1 MKWRMNDF
9 DNILISHAERFY
21 RVAFHILESREEAED
36 AVQELYLKLYESKH
50 RLMAVSEPL
59 AYGISVLRNIC
70 IDRIRRRTVRKAEP
84 VDERIPL
91 EEAPPDS
98 RAASK
103 DLLESL
109 MTEMDKLPDRQA
121 VVLKMKAVEGLDYKD
136 ISELTGLSQVHVRV
150 LVSTARKTLKRRL
163 RI

>member
-1 MKWRMNDF
+1 LKWRMNDL
-9 DNILISHAERFY
+9 DNILISHAELFY
-21 RVAFHILESREEAED
+21 RVAFHLLESREEAED

-98 RAASK
+98 RAVSK

-121 VVLKMKAVEGLDYKD
+121 VVLKMKAVEGLDYKE
-136 ISELTGLSQVHVRV
+136 IAETTGLSQVHVRV

>member
-1 MKWRMNDF
+1 MKWRMTDF

-36 AVQELYLKLYESKH
+36 AVQELYLKLYESNY
-50 RLMAVSEPL
+50 RLNAVSNPL
-59 AYGISVLRNIC
+59 AYGISVLKNIC
-70 IDRIRRRTVRKAEP
+70 IDRIRRRTVRKAEQ

-98 RAASK
+98 MAVSK
-103 DLLESL
+103 DLLENL
-109 MTEMDKLPDRQA
+109 MTEMDRLPEMQA
-121 VVLKMKAVEGLDYKD
+121 RVLKMKTMEGLDYKE
-136 ISELTGLSQVHVRV
+136 IAEMTGLSQVHVRV

>member
-1 MKWRMNDF
+1 MNDL

-21 RVAFHILESREEAED
+21 RVAFHLLESREEAED
-36 AVQELYLKLYESKH
+36 AVQELYLKLYESNH
-50 RLMAVSEPL
+50 RLNAVSNPL

-91 EEAPPDS
+91 EDAPPDS
-98 RAASK
+98 RAVSK

-109 MTEMDKLPDRQA
+109 MTEMDMLPDRQA
-121 VVLKMKAVEGLDYKD
+121 RVLKMKAIQGLDYKD

-163 RI
+163 KI

>member
-1 MKWRMNDF
+1 MTDF

-21 RVAFHILESREEAED
+21 RVAFHLLESREDAED
-36 AVQELYLKLYESKH
+36 AVQELYLKLYESNH
-50 RLMAVSEPL
+50 RLNAVSNPL
-59 AYGISVLRNIC
+59 AYGISVLKNIC

-91 EEAPPDS
+91 EDAPPDS
-98 RAASK
+98 RAVSK

-109 MTEMDKLPDRQA
+109 MTEMDKLPVRQA
-121 VVLKMKAVEGLDYKD
+121 RVLKMKAIQGLDYKD

-163 RI
+163 SI

>member
-1 MKWRMNDF
+1 MNDL
-9 DNILISHAERFY
+9 DNILISHAELFY
-21 RVAFHILESREEAED
+21 RVAFHLLESREEAED

-98 RAASK
+98 RAVSK

-121 VVLKMKAVEGLDYKD
+121 VVLKMKVVEGLDYKE
-136 ISELTGLSQVHVRV
+136 IAETTGLSQVHVRV

>member
-1 MKWRMNDF
+1 MKWRMNDL
-9 DNILISHAERFY
+9 DNILISHAELFY
-21 RVAFHILESREEAED
+21 RVAFHLLESREEAED

-98 RAASK
+98 RAVSK

-109 MTEMDKLPDRQA
+109 MTEIDKLPDRQA
-121 VVLKMKAVEGLDYKD
+121 VVLKMKAVEGLDYKE
-136 ISELTGLSQVHVRV
+136 IAETTGLSQVHVRV

>member
-1 MKWRMNDF
+1 MNDL

-21 RVAFHILESREEAED
+21 RVAFHLLESREEAED

-121 VVLKMKAVEGLDYKD
+121 VVLKMKAVEGLDYKE
-136 ISELTGLSQVHVRV
+136 IAETTGLSQVHVRV

>member
-1 MKWRMNDF
+1 MKWRMNDL

-21 RVAFHILESREEAED
+21 RVAFHLLESREEAED

-121 VVLKMKAVEGLDYKD
+121 VVLKMKAVEGLDYKE
-136 ISELTGLSQVHVRV
+136 IAETTGLSQVHVRV

>member
-1 MKWRMNDF
+1 MNQFNEIWLPLAD
-9 DNILISHAERFY
+9 RFY
-21 RVAFHILESREEAED
+21 RVAYYLLESQEDAED
-36 AVQELYLKLYESKH
+36 AVQELYLKLYESNH
-50 RLMAVSEPL
+50 RLNAVSNPL
-59 AYGISVLRNIC
+59 AYGISVLKNIC
-70 IDRIRRRTVRKAEP
+70 IDRIRRRTVRKSGP

-98 RAASK
+98 RAVSK

-109 MTEMDKLPDRQA
+109 MTEMDKLPDMQA
-121 VVLKMKAVEGLDYKD
+121 RVLKMKTVECLDYKE
-136 ISELTGLSQVHVRV
+136 IAEMTGLSQVHVRV

>member
-1 MKWRMNDF
+1 MKWRMNDL

-21 RVAFHILESREEAED
+21 RVAFHLLESREDAED

-98 RAASK
+98 RAVLK

-109 MTEMDKLPDRQA
+109 MTEMDKLPDIQA
-121 VVLKMKAVEGLDYKD
+121 RVLKMKTVEGLDYKE
-136 ISELTGLSQVHVRV
+136 IAEMTGLSQVHVRV

>member
-1 MKWRMNDF
+1 MNDF

-50 RLMAVSEPL
+50 RLNAVSNPL

-109 MTEMDKLPDRQA
+109 MTEMDMLPDRQA
-121 VVLKMKAVEGLDYKD
+121 RVLKMKAIQGLDYKD

>member
-1 MKWRMNDF
+1 MKWRMTDF

-21 RVAFHILESREEAED
+21 RVAFHLLESREDAED
-36 AVQELYLKLYESKH
+36 AVQELYLKLYESNH
-50 RLMAVSEPL
+50 RLNAVSNPL
-59 AYGISVLRNIC
+59 AYGISVLKNIC

-91 EEAPPDS
+91 EDAPPDS
-98 RAASK
+98 RAVSK

-109 MTEMDKLPDRQA
+109 MTEMDKLPVRQA
-121 VVLKMKAVEGLDYKD
+121 RVLKMKAIQGLDYKD

-163 RI
+163 SI

>member
-1 MKWRMNDF
+1 MKWRMNDL
-9 DNILISHAERFY
+9 DNILISHAELFY
-21 RVAFHILESREEAED
+21 RVAFHLLESREEAED

-98 RAASK
+98 RAVSK

-121 VVLKMKAVEGLDYKD
+121 VVLKMKAVEGLDYKE
-136 ISELTGLSQVHVRV
+136 IAETTGMSQVHVRV

>member
-1 MKWRMNDF
+1 MNDL

-21 RVAFHILESREEAED
+21 RVAFHLLESREEAED
-36 AVQELYLKLYESKH
+36 AVQELYLKLYESRH

-70 IDRIRRRTVRKAEP
+70 IDRIRRRTVRKTEQ

-121 VVLKMKAVEGLDYKD
+121 EVLKLKAIQGLDYKE
-136 ISELTGLSQVHVRV
+136 IAETTGLSQVHVRV

>member
-1 MKWRMNDF
+1 MKWRMNDL
-9 DNILISHAERFY
+9 DNILISHAELFY
-21 RVAFHILESREEAED
+21 RVAFHLLESREEAED

-84 VDERIPL
+84 VDERVPL

-98 RAASK
+98 RAVSK

-121 VVLKMKAVEGLDYKD
+121 VVLKMKAVEGLDYKE
-136 ISELTGLSQVHVRV
+136 IAEKTGLSQVHVRV

>member
-1 MKWRMNDF
+1 MNDF

-21 RVAFHILESREEAED
+21 RVAFHLLESREEAED

-163 RI
+163 SI

>member
-1 MKWRMNDF
+1 MNDF
-9 DNILISHAERFY
+9 NNIWIPLAERFY
-21 RVAFHILESREEAED
+21 RVAFHLLESGQDAED
-36 AVQELYLKLYESKH
+36 AVQELYLKLWAARGSLGGI
-50 RLMAVSEPL
+50 RNPF
-59 AYGISVLRNIC
+59 AYGVSILKNIC

-91 EEAPPDS
+91 EDAPPDS
-98 RAASK
+98 RAVSK

-109 MTEMDKLPDRQA
+109 MTEIDKLPDRQA
-121 VVLKMKAVEGLDYKD
+121 VVLKMKAVEGLDYKE
-136 ISELTGLSQVHVRV
+136 IAETTGLSQVHVRV

>member
-1 MKWRMNDF
+1 MNDL
-9 DNILISHAERFY
+9 DNILVSHAERFY

-36 AVQELYLKLYESKH
+36 AVQELYLKLYESNY
-50 RLMAVSEPL
+50 RLNAVSNPL
-59 AYGISVLRNIC
+59 AYGISVLKNIC
-70 IDRIRRRTVRKAEP
+70 IDRIRRRTVRKAEQ

-98 RAASK
+98 MAVSK
-103 DLLESL
+103 DLLENL
-109 MTEMDKLPDRQA
+109 MTEMDRLPDMQA
-121 VVLKMKAVEGLDYKD
+121 RVLKMKTMEGLDYKE
-136 ISELTGLSQVHVRV
+136 IAEMTGLSQVHVRV

>member
-1 MKWRMNDF
+1 MNDL

-21 RVAFHILESREEAED
+21 RVAFHLLESREDAED

-98 RAASK
+98 AAVSK

-109 MTEMDKLPDRQA
+109 MTEMDKLPDMQA
-121 VVLKMKAVEGLDYKD
+121 RVLKMKAVEGLDYKE
-136 ISELTGLSQVHVRV
+136 IAEMTGLSQVHVRV

>member
-1 MKWRMNDF
+1 MNDL

-21 RVAFHILESREEAED
+21 RVAFHLLESREDAED
-36 AVQELYLKLYESKH
+36 AVQELYLKLYESNH
-50 RLMAVSEPL
+50 RLNAVSNPL
-59 AYGISVLRNIC
+59 AYGISVLKNIC
-70 IDRIRRRTVRKAEP
+70 IDRIRRRTVRKAEQ

-98 RAASK
+98 RVVSK
-103 DLLESL
+103 DLLERL
-109 MTEMDKLPDRQA
+109 MTEMDKLPEMQTR
-121 VVLKMKAVEGLDYKD
+121 VLKMKTVEGLDYKE
-136 ISELTGLSQVHVRV
+136 IAEKIGLSQVHVRV

>member
-1 MKWRMNDF
+1 MKWRMNDL
-9 DNILISHAERFY
+9 DNILISHAELFY
-21 RVAFHILESREEAED
+21 RVAFHLLESREEAED

-50 RLMAVSEPL
+50 RLMVVSEPL

-84 VDERIPL
+84 VDERVPL

-98 RAASK
+98 RAVSK

-121 VVLKMKAVEGLDYKD
+121 VVLKMKAVEGLDYKE
-136 ISELTGLSQVHVRV
+136 IAETTGLSQVHVRV

>member
-1 MKWRMNDF
+1 MNDL

-21 RVAFHILESREEAED
+21 RVAFHLLESREDAED
-36 AVQELYLKLYESKH
+36 AVQELYLKLYESNH
-50 RLMAVSEPL
+50 LLNAVSNPL
-59 AYGISVLRNIC
+59 AYGISVLKNIC
-70 IDRIRRRTVRKAEP
+70 IDRIRRRAVRKSGP

-98 RAASK
+98 RAVLK

-109 MTEMDKLPDRQA
+109 MTEMDKLPDIQA
-121 VVLKMKAVEGLDYKD
+121 RVLKMKTVEGLDYKE
-136 ISELTGLSQVHVRV
+136 IAEMTGLSQVHVRV

>member
-1 MKWRMNDF
+1 MKWRMNDL

-21 RVAFHILESREEAED
+21 RVAFHLLESREEAED

-163 RI
+163 KI

>member
-1 MKWRMNDF
+1 MTDF
-9 DNILISHAERFY
+9 DNILIFHAERFY

-36 AVQELYLKLYESKH
+36 AVQELYLKLYESNY
-50 RLMAVSEPL
+50 RLNAVSNPL
-59 AYGISVLRNIC
+59 AYGISVLKNIC

-98 RAASK
+98 MAVSK
-103 DLLESL
+103 DLLENL
-109 MTEMDKLPDRQA
+109 MTEMDKLPDMQA
-121 VVLKMKAVEGLDYKD
+121 KVLKMKTMGGLDYKE
-136 ISELTGLSQVHVRV
+136 IAETTGLSQVHVRV

>member
-1 MKWRMNDF
+1 MKWRMNDL
-9 DNILISHAERFY
+9 DNILISHAEQFY
-21 RVAFHILESREEAED
+21 RVAFHLLESREEAED
-36 AVQELYLKLYESKH
+36 AVQELYLKLYESNH
-50 RLMAVSEPL
+50 RLNAVSNPL

-91 EEAPPDS
+91 EDAPPDS
-98 RAASK
+98 RAVSK

-109 MTEMDKLPDRQA
+109 MTEMDMLPDRQA
-121 VVLKMKAVEGLDYKD
+121 RVLKMKAIQGLDYKD

-163 RI
+163 KI

>member
-1 MKWRMNDF
+1 MPYAD
-9 DNILISHAERFY
+9 RFY
-21 RVAFHILESREEAED
+21 RAAYYLLESESDAED
-36 AVQELYLKLYESKH
+36 VVQELYLKLWSARSSLKDV
-50 RLMAVSEPL
+50 RNPS
-59 AYGISVLRNIC
+59 AYGLSMLKNIC

-98 RAASK
+98 RAVLK

-109 MTEMDKLPDRQA
+109 MTEMDKLPDIQA
-121 VVLKMKAVEGLDYKD
+121 RVLKMKTVEGLDYKE
-136 ISELTGLSQVHVRV
+136 IAEMTGLSQVHVRV